1 METFLLLAVGLGF
14 IVLVWSAVGG
24 SRGGA
29 VAPDASPREPAHDVG
44 SLLLIIILV
53 SVAVYLMQQIPQ

>member
-24 SRGGA
+24 SRGA
-29 VAPDASPREPAHDVG
+29 VAPDANTREPAHDVG

>member
-1 METFLLLAVGLGF
+1 MQTFLVVAISLGF

-24 SRGGA
+24 SRGAA
-29 VAPDASPREPAHDVG
+29 VADASPREPAHDVG

>member
-24 SRGGA
+24 SGDA

>member
-14 IVLVWSAVGG
+14 IVLVWSAVGAG
-24 SRGGA
+24 RGA
-29 VAPDASPREPAHDVG
+29 VAPDPSTREPAHDVG

>member
-14 IVLVWSAVGG
+14 IVLVSSALSGG
-24 SRGGA
+24 RGA
-29 VAPDASPREPAHDVG
+29 VASDSSSREPAHDVG